1 MLALGSSAVRIS
13 ENAVQFRLH
22 KNWTKAIQFWAGEWR
37 ILGVLAKAGT
47 SSQNF
52 RKNGTMPPRFHL
64 HRSIGPSL
72 EYSMDGL
79 VKTDSADGEALFVL
93 EATAHPVGLTS
104 KRAADIVI
112 ALCGI
117 LLLTP
122 FLVICYILIAGFS
135 SGPVFFRHR
144 RVGFNGRQFE
154 CLKFRTMAV
163 DAQDRLRRHLESDPE
178 AAAEWIATRKLRN
191 DPRVT
196 AIGSVLRKSSLD
208 ELPQLF
214 NVLRGDMSIV
224 GPRPVTVEELG
235 RYSDAIDAYYSC
247 RPGITGLWQVSG
259 RSTTTFQRRVV
270 LDSYY
275 AHHWSMFLDAKIII
289 ATIPAVCFTDAA
301 Y

>member
-1 MLALGSSAVRIS
+1 
-13 ENAVQFRLH
+13 
-22 KNWTKAIQFWAGEWR
+22 
-37 ILGVLAKAGT
+37 
-47 SSQNF
+47 
-52 RKNGTMPPRFHL
+52 
-64 HRSIGPSL
+64 
-72 EYSMDGL
+72 MDGL
-79 VKTDSADGEALFVL
+79 AKTDSVDGEGLFVEL
-93 EATAHPVGLTS
+93 TTPHPIGLAS
-104 KRAADIVI
+104 KRIVDIAI

-117 LLLTP
+117 VLLTP
-122 FLVICYILIAGFS
+122 LFVFCYVAIAGFS
-135 SGPVFFRHR
+135 TGPVLFRHR

-163 DAQDRLRRHLESDPE
+163 DAPERLRRHLENQPE

-196 AIGSVLRKSSLD
+196 AIGAVLRKSSLD

-214 NVLRGDMSIV
+214 NVLRGEMSIV
-224 GPRPVTVEELG
+224 GPRPVTEEELG
-235 RYSDAIDAYYSC
+235 RYSDAIGAYYSC

-275 AHHWSMFLDAKIII
+275 AHHWSMLLDAKIII
-289 ATIPAVCFTDAA
+289 ATIPAVCLTDAA